1 MKRLLDV
8 IFALLSLI
16 LLTIPMLAVSI
27 LIKLT
32 SRGPVLYWS
41 ERVGRYNKIFKMP
54 KFRSMR
60 IDTPPVATHLL
71 AEPNKHI
78 TPIGKWLRKTSLDE
92 IPQLISVLKGDM
104 SFVGPRPALFNQD
117 DLVTLRTSKNIH
129 TLIPGITGWAQING
143 RDELPIPV
151 KVEHDLYY
159 LRHRSLIFDLK
170 ILVMTLSNVIGG
182 KGVMH

>member
-41 ERVGRYNKIFKMP
+41 ERVGRFNKIFKMP

-60 IDTPPVATHLL
+60 IDTPP
-71 AEPNKHI
+71 
-78 TPIGKWLRKTSLDE
+78 
-92 IPQLISVLKGDM
+92 
-104 SFVGPRPALFNQD
+104 
-117 DLVTLRTSKNIH
+117 
-129 TLIPGITGWAQING
+129 
-143 RDELPIPV
+143 
-151 KVEHDLYY
+151 
-159 LRHRSLIFDLK
+159 
-170 ILVMTLSNVIGG
+170 
-182 KGVMH
+182 